1 MNRLATTLFSVILL
15 TLLTACGGSESKQST
30 SNDAQPTAT
39 AAADTATAATASQAA
54 AGDAAHG
61 KELYSQNCITC
72 HGPSGKGDGPGSG
85 ALNPKPRDFTNVAYM
100 DKLTDGDIRNT
111 IKYGG
116 AIKGMPQMP
125 SNPQYNDADLASLVA
140 YVRTFSHPK

>member
-1 MNRLATTLFSVILL
+1 MTRSGILL
-15 TLLTACGGSESKQST
+15 FTLSLGALVACGGSESKQT
-30 SNDAQPTAT
+30 TTT
-39 AAADTATAATASQAA
+39 AAATETTASAAAPAANEA
-54 AGDAAHG
+54 AGDAVHG

-72 HGPSGKGDGPGSG
+72 HGPGGKGDGPGAA
-85 ALNPKPRDFTNVAYM
+85 ALNPKPRNFTDAAYM
-100 DKLTDGDIRNT
+100 DKLTDTDIRNT

-116 AIKGMPQMP
+116 SIKGMPQMP